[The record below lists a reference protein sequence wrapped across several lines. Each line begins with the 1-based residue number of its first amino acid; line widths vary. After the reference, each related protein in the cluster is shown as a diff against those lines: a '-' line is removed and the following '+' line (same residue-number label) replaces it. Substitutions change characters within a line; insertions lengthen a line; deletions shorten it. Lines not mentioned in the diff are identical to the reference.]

1 MANIHELKYTYSLRL
16 ADNAW
21 ILSHR
26 LSGWCSNGPFLEE
39 DLALTNIALDLIG
52 RAQAF
57 YNYAAELEGKGKTA
71 DDLAYRRNERQ
82 YYNNLLVEMP
92 NGNFADTIARQLY
105 MSVYEYYFFMSLQN
119 SKDETFAAMA
129 AKTLKEVKYHMVHA
143 ADWVVRLGDG
153 TEESHEKM
161 QQAINNLWMYTGE
174 LFEADETDTALIAQG
189 LGVDNLS
196 LHSLWETHI
205 KNVLEEAKL
214 SLPAANY
221 MQTGGRKGVHTEHLG
236 HMLGEMQYLQRA
248 YPDAKW

>member
-1 MANIHELKYTYSLRL
+1 MANINELKYTYCLRI

-26 LSGWCSNGPFLEE
+26 LSEWCSNGPFLEE

-57 YNYAAELEGKGKTA
+57 YNYAAELEGKGKTT

-82 YYNNLLVEMP
+82 YYNNLLAEMP
-92 NGNFADTIARQLY
+92 NGNFADTIARQLF

-119 SKDETFAAMA
+119 SKDATFAALA
-129 AKTLKEVKYHMVHA
+129 AKTLKEVKYHMAHA
-143 ADWVVRLGDG
+143 ADWTVRLGDG

-161 QQAINNLWMYTGE
+161 QQAIDNLWMYTGE

-189 LGVDNLS
+189 LGVDSPS

-205 KNVLEEAKL
+205 KNVLEEARL
-214 SLPAANY
+214 NLPAADY